1 MPTTRLSVVRLST
14 AMAFS
19 SVLGVGG
26 VARAQTA
33 PSAADVC
40 QRWTAD
46 RADLSEGTSTGDV
59 TTCTVGTWSAPG
71 PANSLKLVNL
81 YRFIAAMPA
90 VTEDPSYDAFAQ
102 SCALLQAANSA
113 TGLSHT
119 PDAGAA
125 CYSTMAATGS
135 MHSSIC
141 SGQGVQCIDI
151 YMSDKGS
158 AELGHRRWVFAN
170 YLGPVGFG
178 SVGTGRGATGSCF
191 YQPAGST
198 NAHFPYVAWPPGG
211 NIPIQAITTTQL
223 DAAGWSVQSDTINL
237 NSATAT
243 VMDGMTSMPVTVT
256 ALPANFGSTYAI
268 SILPKGWTSQAGHSY
283 VVTLG
288 GTSTPISYTVN
299 VVDCANFDGGTG
311 TTGSDAGTSSGS
323 SSATGSGS
331 ASSSRDAGGN
341 GASSSSARGAS
352 GGSSGGASD
361 ASVDVDA
368 SNGGGVGEAKTASSG
383 CSCESAGSRTDE
395 GLAEIAILAGLGI
408 AAVRRRR
415 AMA

>member
-1 MPTTRLSVVRLST
+1 MEHMAWTRSPALRFSIAL
-14 AMAFS
+14 AFS
-19 SVLGVGG
+19 SAFAAGG

-33 PSAADVC
+33 PTAAAVC

-46 RADLSEGTSTGDV
+46 RADLSEGTSSADIPS
-59 TTCTVGTWSAPG
+59 CTVGSWGAPG

-119 PDAGAA
+119 PDAAAA

-158 AELGHRRWVFAN
+158 AELGHRRWIFAN

-178 SVGTGRGATGSCF
+178 SVGTGGRSATGSCF
-191 YQPAGST
+191 YQPAGSM
-198 NAHFPYVAWPPGG
+198 NLHLPYAAWPPGG
-211 NIPIQAITTTQL
+211 NVPLQAITTTQT
-223 DAAGWSVQSDTINL
+223 DAAGWHVQSDTINL

-243 VMDGMTSMPVTVT
+243 VMDGTTSMPVTVA

-268 SILPKGWTSQAGHSY
+268 RIMPMGWTSQGGHSY

-288 GTSTPISYTVN
+288 GTSTPVSYTVN
-299 VVDCANFDGGTG
+299 VVDCANLDGGAG
-311 TTGSDAGTSSGS
+311 TTASDAGSSSGS
-323 SSATGSGS
+323 SSSGKASSGDAGAS
-331 ASSSRDAGGN
+331 ASSS
-341 GASSSSARGAS
+341 
-352 GGSSGGASD
+352 SSG
-361 ASVDVDA
+361 A
-368 SNGGGVGEAKTASSG
+368 SNGGGTTDASVDLDASNVGGAGESKPQSSG
-383 CSCESAGSRTDE
+383 CSCESAGSHAGE
-395 GLAEIAILAGLGI
+395 GLAEIAVLAGLGL
-408 AAVRRRR
+408 AAVRRQRR
-415 AMA
+415 AS